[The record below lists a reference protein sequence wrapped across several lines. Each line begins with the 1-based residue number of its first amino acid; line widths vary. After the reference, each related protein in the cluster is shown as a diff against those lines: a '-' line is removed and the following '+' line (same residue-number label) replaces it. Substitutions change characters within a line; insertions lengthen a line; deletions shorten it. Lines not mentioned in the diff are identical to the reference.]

1 VAAAE
6 TLVKLARERQRV
18 GVGNEYDV
26 SVAEA
31 SLATYRDAAE
41 QLDLAFG
48 QSVRA
53 IETLVGRYPS
63 SELEV
68 PAALPRLPGPVPAGL
83 PSELLERRPDVVAAE
98 RRVAAAF
105 YRVQETKASQLPRI
119 SLTSGLSSLSSDL
132 VDLKSRDNPVWGWG
146 GRATV
151 PLYLGGSLQ
160 AEVKVRTAEQK
171 EAVAEYGRAGATAF
185 AEVENALSASFALQ
199 AREPLLMR
207 AVTENN
213 RALGLAET
221 RYRVGSDDL
230 RAVEQQQLK
239 LFSAKSALLRVQSE
253 QLVQRINLHL
263 ALGGN
268 FVTTGS

>member
-1 VAAAE
+1 
-6 TLVKLARERQRV
+6 
-18 GVGNEYDV
+18 
-26 SVAEA
+26 
-31 SLATYRDAAE
+31 
-41 QLDLAFG
+41 
-48 QSVRA
+48 
-53 IETLVGRYPS
+53 
-63 SELEV
+63 
-68 PAALPRLPGPVPAGL
+68 
-83 PSELLERRPDVVAAE
+83 
-98 RRVAAAF
+98 VAAAF
-105 YRVQETKASQLPRI
+105 YRVQETKASRLPRI
-119 SLTSGLSSLSSDL
+119 SLTTGISSLSSDVVL
-132 VDLKSRDNPVWGWG
+132 LKQRDNPVWGWG

-171 EAVAEYGRAGATAF
+171 EAVADYGRAGANAF
-185 AEVENALSASFALQ
+185 AEVENALSAGFALQ
-199 AREPLLMR
+199 AREPLLVQ

-268 FVTTGS
+268 FAT